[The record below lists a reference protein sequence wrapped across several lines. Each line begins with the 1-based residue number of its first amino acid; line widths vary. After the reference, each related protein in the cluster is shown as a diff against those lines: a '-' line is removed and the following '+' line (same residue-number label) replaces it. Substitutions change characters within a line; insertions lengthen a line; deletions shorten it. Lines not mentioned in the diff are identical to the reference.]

1 MAGKYW
7 IANNPNAEVDNDQCV
22 ALKNLSTADIGEIED
37 VVSSLDELK
46 DLAAAIPMAAVADLD
61 QDISVGYTESE
72 VQAISDKVDALLA
85 ALRTAGI
92 LAA

>member
-1 MAGKYW
+1 MANKYW

-22 ALKNLSTADIGEIED
+22 ALKNLSTADIGEIEE

-61 QDISVGYTESE
+61 QDISAGYVEAE

>member
-1 MAGKYW
+1 MANKYW

-61 QDISVGYTESE
+61 QDISAGYTESE

>member
-1 MAGKYW
+1 MANKYW

-61 QDISVGYTESE
+61 QDISVGYVEAE

>member
-1 MAGKYW
+1 MANKYW

>member
-1 MAGKYW
+1 MANKYW

-22 ALKNLSTADIGEIED
+22 ALKNLSTADIGEIEE

>member
-1 MAGKYW
+1 MANKYW

-22 ALKNLSTADIGEIED
+22 ALKNLSTADIGEIEE

-61 QDISVGYTESE
+61 QDISGGYTESE

-85 ALRTAGI
+85 AVRTAGI